1 MNKAYLIKQF
11 GIAKA
16 NKTGIC
22 VEHDMPGQKT
32 TEKIINDYEALDNK
46 LNYYL
51 ENYDD
56 LLVHNRCCDII
67 ITDVYPCDFYDGR
80 N

>member
-11 GIAKA
+11 SIAKT
-16 NKTGIC
+16 NKNGIC
-22 VEHDMPGQKT
+22 VELEIPGQET

-46 LNYYL
+46 LDYYL
-51 ENYDD
+51 ENYDN
-56 LLVHNRCCDII
+56 HCRDII
-67 ITDVYPCDFYDGR
+67 IVDVYPCDFYDGR

>member
-22 VEHDMPGQKT
+22 VELDMPGQET

-46 LNYYL
+46 LDYYL

-67 ITDVYPCDFYDGR
+67 IADVYPCDFYDGR